1 MEPTDGDERTPPQPP
16 GPPQPP
22 AAPEPP
28 TPPEAAFAAGR
39 PEPPVPS
46 VPPVAPEPPRSAVA
60 RGLTGPDIEIDLVE
74 GDFRVLGGAPQL
86 LLTVDGNDIAG
97 PLTTHEN
104 GTVRF
109 SRLPD
114 DAELRVPDGARV
126 TVRQVY
132 GDLAVTH
139 LDGIFSAQRIAG
151 DAEIL
156 DVAVCEL
163 VQVGGD
169 LKAEKGGQL
178 RVRHVNGDLRIED
191 YDEPPLI
198 GHVSGGL
205 QARNLPGIEL
215 REAIGGDV
223 VLDRCG
229 DASLVGTVGGDL
241 HASRTTVTLRAT
253 AVGGDVKLSSTTGV
267 TLAAAGGDLHV
278 DGVIGPIEA
287 HSVGGDVVIRQASA
301 PIRIGIAGGDL
312 LIEHALA
319 GVDAG
324 RIGGDARLDTPLRPG
339 AEYSVRAGG
348 DIELRVRGEVN
359 ARFVAQTNGGEIRTR
374 LPLSVERG
382 RRRNLVGVIG
392 RGDASVTLRSGG
404 DISIAAT
411 DRFEEGY
418 TMGDEYVGNETKDQT
433 QTQTDE
439 NEGKTWEGNFGGRR
453 FRVRLDRGPGRAHVH
468 FQGPFG
474 ETEDPDG
481 FGPASRDFGFEWE
494 RGRGARVY
502 GEYEEKLNDLR
513 GKAEQAARKAADQ
526 AQEYAERTARR
537 LRETDW
543 ESVGREVRQAVEK
556 AVGDLEDAFNQT
568 RRGWEGRSG
577 GAQQGGQRPS
587 GAQRVKIEY
596 DDDGDA
602 AAGAAPG
609 ASPDVEAERRAIL
622 EQLSSGAISL
632 DEAERRLNDLR

>member
-1 MEPTDGDERTPPQPP
+1 MEPNDGDERTLPQPP
-16 GPPQPP
+16 GTPQPP
-22 AAPEPP
+22 TAPEPP
-28 TPPEAAFAAGR
+28 VPPEAAFAADG
-39 PEPPVPS
+39 PVPPVPL
-46 VPPVAPEPPRSAVA
+46 VAPEQPPFPEA

-86 LLTVDGNDIAG
+86 LLTVDGEDIAG
-97 PLTTHEN
+97 PLTTREN
-104 GTVRF
+104 GTLRF

-114 DAELRVPDGARV
+114 DAELRVPDGTRV

-139 LDGIFSAQRIAG
+139 LDGVFSAQRVAG

-169 LKAEKGGQL
+169 LEAEKGGQL
-178 RVRHVNGDLRIED
+178 RVRHVNADLRIED

-198 GHVSGGL
+198 GHVSGDL

-241 HASRTTVTLRAT
+241 HAARTTVSLRAT
-253 AVGGDVKLSSTTGV
+253 AVGGDVMLAATTGV

-278 DGVIGPIEA
+278 DDVAGPIEA
-287 HSVGGDVVIRQASA
+287 HSVGGDVVIRQAAA

-319 GVDAG
+319 GVHVS
-324 RIGGDARLDTPLRPG
+324 RVGGDARLDTPLRPG

-411 DRFEEGY
+411 DRFEEEHI
-418 TMGDEYVGNETKDQT
+418 MGDEYVGNETKDQT
-433 QTQTDE
+433 QTQTDD
-439 NEGKTWEGNFGGRR
+439 NDSKTWEGNFGGRR

-474 ETEDPDG
+474 ETEDADG
-481 FGPASRDFGFEWE
+481 FGPASRDFGVEWE

-502 GEYEEKLNDLR
+502 GEYEEKLSDLR
-513 GKAEQAARKAADQ
+513 GKAEQTARKAADQ
-526 AQEYAERTARR
+526 AQEYAERAARR

-568 RRGWEGRSG
+568 RRGWEGRSSG

-602 AAGAAPG
+602 AAAGAAPG
-609 ASPDVEAERRAIL
+609 ASADVEAQRRAIL